1 MLGICV
7 YDETTL
13 NIDLQVVDLTYSPD
27 PPKNSKT
34 TNPECSWIVQQIR
47 LFLTEKTANTRKKNV
62 KLILIGQK
70 IRENSELRNWL
81 MDPVNNIYLVL
92 DI

>member
-47 LFLTEKTANTRKKNV
+47 LFLTANTRKKNV

>member
-47 LFLTEKTANTRKKNV
+47 
-62 KLILIGQK
+62 
-70 IRENSELRNWL
+70 
-81 MDPVNNIYLVL
+81 
-92 DI
+92 